1 MFVNRHVYLGT
12 GAEEAKEDV
21 ESPEAGVTGVNNLGL
36 SQKCYL
42 LLSTEPSLKP
52 PETPVLLGLW
62 LPLQPPETPPPHPV
76 CPILLGSSRHFKLL
90 FPWLHLFSAH
100 FISLVSV

>member
-62 LPLQPPETPPPHPV
+62 LPLQPPETPPPPRVPHT
-76 CPILLGSSRHFKLL
+76 
-90 FPWLHLFSAH
+90 PWLVASF
-100 FISLVSV
+100 